1 LYLRLIIIFSGAI
14 INQKYCAISK
24 LTNEIIID
32 IVKTIGIDIRFTRTP
47 FIKKGCK
54 FLCTRRL
61 FLVACHHI
69 VASKELV
76 IITIKQ

>member
-1 LYLRLIIIFSGAI
+1 LYLRLIAIFNGAI
-14 INQKYCAISK
+14 TNQKYWAISK
-24 LTNEIIID
+24 LINEIIID
-32 IVKTIGIDIRFTRTP
+32 IVKTIGIDIRFTRIP

-54 FLCTRRL
+54 FLSMRL
-61 FLVACHHI
+61 LFFVACHHI